1 MNVPFSSIIVL
12 MNEKLKIAFKVKEG
26 DNHLNYY
33 LCGGIAGGLASIPTT
48 PFDVIKTRLNTQTCL
63 SGSCAKR
70 SVCDKMAKK
79 TQKFKPRANKN
90 SNFIS
95 QPAQMLFVTSNSEI
109 RYHNILDTTVSI
121 FKEEG
126 MMGFFSGLRMRIAIQ
141 SFSSGIAWGTYQM
154 IKSGL
159 SNVKVFQH

>member
-12 MNEKLKIAFKVKEG
+12 MNEKLKRLFKVKEG
-26 DNHLNYY
+26 DNHLSYY

-63 SGSCAKR
+63 NGPCGKR
-70 SVCDKMAKK
+70 SFCERMTKT
-79 TQKFKPRANKN
+79 TQKFKPKN
-90 SNFIS
+90 AKTPNFIA

-109 RYHNILDTTVSI
+109 KYHNILDTTVAI

-126 MMGFFSGLRMRIAIQ
+126 VIGFFSGLRMRIAIQ
-141 SFSSGIAWGTYQM
+141 SVSSAIAWGTYQV
-154 IKSGL
+154 IKSAL
-159 SNVKVFQH
+159 YSSKTF